1 MSLPANLPSRAATKS
16 VAATAATPGFRLTFG
31 APETTSGRRIVLYGE
46 GGVGKTTLCATLPG
60 TTAFIDLDKSL
71 RKLPGLREF
80 ITKSKIVAVHGIT
93 KWEDLRAAIEAPG
106 WDGVDNIVIDTM
118 SVAEGLAVDYVLR
131 TVKRDRGET
140 ATSIEDYGYGRGYR
154 YVADAWELLIAA
166 LERHTDAGRNIVL
179 VCHSLIQNNTDPTDS
194 DFPRYEPKLM
204 HTASGKVSL
213 RLRLRDWADDV
224 IYIAKDRAIKDGKAV
239 SGNSRTAYTS
249 DMGWCMAKSRQL
261 TDPVPLVRGEDF
273 WSALFG
279 AQQ

>member
-1 MSLPANLPSRAATKS
+1 MSLPTNLPSRATKS
-16 VAATAATPGFRLTFG
+16 VAATAATQGFRLTFG
-31 APETTSGRRIVLYGE
+31 APETTSGRRVVLYGE
-46 GGVGKTTLCATLPG
+46 GGVGKTTLCAALPG
-60 TTAFIDLDKSL
+60 TTAFFDLDKSL
-71 RKLPGLREF
+71 LKLPALRTA
-80 ITKSKIVAVHGIT
+80 IDSKRIAAVQGVT
-93 KWEDLRAAIEAPG
+93 KWEDLRAALESTG
-106 WDGVDNIVIDTM
+106 WQGISNIVVDTM
-118 SVAEGLAVDYVLR
+118 SVAEALAVDYVLR
-131 TVKRDRGET
+131 TVKRERGES

-166 LERHTDAGRNIVL
+166 LERHTDEGRNVIL

-224 IYIAKDRAIKDGKAV
+224 IYVAKDRAIKDGKAV

-261 TDPVPLVRGEDF
+261 IDPVPLVDGAAF
-273 WSALFG
+273 WRKLFN
-279 AQQ
+279 AQ

>member
-106 WDGVDNIVIDTM
+106 WDGVDNIVIDLPSTM
-118 SVAEGLAVDYVLR
+118 FCAR
-131 TVKRDRGET
+131 
-140 ATSIEDYGYGRGYR
+140 
-154 YVADAWELLIAA
+154 
-166 LERHTDAGRNIVL
+166 
-179 VCHSLIQNNTDPTDS
+179 
-194 DFPRYEPKLM
+194 
-204 HTASGKVSL
+204 
-213 RLRLRDWADDV
+213 
-224 IYIAKDRAIKDGKAV
+224 
-239 SGNSRTAYTS
+239 
-249 DMGWCMAKSRQL
+249 
-261 TDPVPLVRGEDF
+261 
-273 WSALFG
+273 
-279 AQQ
+279 

>member
-1 MSLPANLPSRAATKS
+1 M
-16 VAATAATPGFRLTFG
+16 
-31 APETTSGRRIVLYGE
+31 
-46 GGVGKTTLCATLPG
+46 
-60 TTAFIDLDKSL
+60 
-71 RKLPGLREF
+71 
-80 ITKSKIVAVHGIT
+80 
-93 KWEDLRAAIEAPG
+93 
-106 WDGVDNIVIDTM
+106 
-118 SVAEGLAVDYVLR
+118 
-131 TVKRDRGET
+131 
-140 ATSIEDYGYGRGYR
+140 
-154 YVADAWELLIAA
+154 ADAWELLIAA
-166 LERHTDAGRNIVL
+166 LERHTDAGRNIIL